1 MAKKRHEQA
10 IVVPAKTTNYTVKQP
25 RFEFLEFSGSTR
37 IIVSGK
43 SGSGK
48 SQLVHSMITNFFKG
62 VWTAIYIVART
73 AFLDGTYISLREH
86 AELHLGQNQKD
97 SPFVFTD
104 PSDPRL
110 LEIFLEH
117 EAKVKKEKAQRTAD
131 KSKEPLSGI
140 CWIFDDVSD
149 DPQLKIREGLLPKVF
164 TTGRHSCQSVITS
177 VHKLTALSTM
187 VRVNASILC
196 VFKISARIEMEK
208 LTDEYAWLIG
218 RDEFLEMYD
227 IAAGNRAPK
236 YSFLTIMALE
246 SDPNRTF
253 YARFD
258 QSLRVEDEEEEEPPE
273 EAPEEAPLTQS
284 ASSSSSYA
292 PAQIRQ

>member
-62 VWTAIYIVART
+62 VWTAIIIVART
-73 AFLDGTYISLREH
+73 AFLDGTYISLREY

-164 TTGRHSCQSVITS
+164 TTGRH
-177 VHKLTALSTM
+177 
-187 VRVNASILC
+187 
-196 VFKISARIEMEK
+196 
-208 LTDEYAWLIG
+208 
-218 RDEFLEMYD
+218 
-227 IAAGNRAPK
+227 
-236 YSFLTIMALE
+236 
-246 SDPNRTF
+246 
-253 YARFD
+253 
-258 QSLRVEDEEEEEPPE
+258 
-273 EAPEEAPLTQS
+273 
-284 ASSSSSYA
+284 
-292 PAQIRQ
+292 

>member
-86 AELHLGQNQKD
+86 AELHFGQNQKD

-149 DPQLKIREGLLPKVF
+149 DPQLKIREGLLPKVY

-208 LTDEYAWLIG
+208 LTDEYAWLLGG
-218 RDEFLEMYD
+218 REIFTEMYE

-258 QSLRVEDEEEEEPPE
+258 QSLRVEDEEEEEE
-273 EAPEEAPLTQS
+273 FPEEAPLTQS